1 VNSETI
7 LWCLHPILQSV
18 VAVVLWSR
26 GLHKK
31 FPVFFTY
38 LIVQNA
44 YFAACFSL
52 RGNYNWYFRAYWLG
66 AAISAA
72 LGFQVI
78 HEIFLDV
85 FRPFH
90 MLKDLGT
97 VIFKWAAAVML
108 LVSVVVAF
116 SNSLNRDPLVHA
128 VITLQGSVRL
138 VQFGL
143 ILFLLLFS
151 GFLGFSRRQ
160 LSFGIA
166 LGFGFFASSELL
178 LLALAFGG
186 FLNKEGFNLANMAAY
201 NLSIVIWIG
210 YSLAR
215 IEARQSAANPLQTQR
230 WEQGLPDIQ
239 HPVPSESLIPMFER
253 MVERAISRSSNL
265 DEELPRR
272 ELPAPPP
279 KSSSA
284 ASKVRR
290 KKINRSLRALLLLV
304 GLVGTFAYGAIPRV
318 PPQEG
323 GPMPLCPPRHPNC
336 TL

>member
-7 LWCLHPILQSV
+7 RLWLWCTTPILQSAA
-18 VAVVLWSR
+18 AVVLWRR

-38 LIVQNA
+38 LIA
-44 YFAACFSL
+44 EIAIFAACFPL
-52 RGNYNWYFRAYWLG
+52 RSHYNWYFWVYWLG
-66 AAISAA
+66 AAISAV
-72 LGFQVI
+72 LGFKVI

-85 FRPFH
+85 FRPYH
-90 MLKDLGT
+90 TLKDLGT
-97 VIFKWAAAVML
+97 VIFKWAGVVML

-128 VITLQGSVRL
+128 VITLHRSVRL

-151 GFLGFSRRQ
+151 RFLGVSRRQ

-166 LGFGFFASSELL
+166 LGFGFLAGPELM

-186 FLNKEGFNLANMAAY
+186 FLHKDGFTLANLAAY

-215 IEARQSAANPLQTQR
+215 TEARQSAANPLQTQR
-230 WEQGLPDIQ
+230 WEQGLADIQ
-239 HPVPSESLIPMFER
+239 HPASSGSLIPMFES

-265 DEELPRR
+265 DEDLPRG
-272 ELPAPPP
+272 ELPAQPP
-279 KSSSA
+279 KSFSA
-284 ASKVRR
+284 ASSGSGSK
-290 KKINRSLRALLLLV
+290 LR
-304 GLVGTFAYGAIPRV
+304 G
-318 PPQEG
+318 
-323 GPMPLCPPRHPNC
+323 
-336 TL
+336 